1 MLTTLN
7 YKMHRLNTV
16 KIWFYILPTVL
27 KASCIVNIWELF
39 LHAIFKHVLLNL
51 MQIARHNYSRVS
63 FIRLRR
69 TIRCKRELFRIHV
82 VNFHRVSDPFS
93 TTPDDY
99 NMLIFSIWNSCTT
112 PTFVFQ
118 SIGYKNCDIQRG

>member
-7 YKMHRLNTV
+7 YEV
-16 KIWFYILPTVL
+16 
-27 KASCIVNIWELF
+27 IVIFESYF
-39 LHAIFKHVLLNL
+39 LQAIFKHMLPNL

-112 PTFVFQ
+112 PTFVFE
-118 SIGYKNCDIQRG
+118 SKGYTKLRYPKGLRTINIYYLIKL